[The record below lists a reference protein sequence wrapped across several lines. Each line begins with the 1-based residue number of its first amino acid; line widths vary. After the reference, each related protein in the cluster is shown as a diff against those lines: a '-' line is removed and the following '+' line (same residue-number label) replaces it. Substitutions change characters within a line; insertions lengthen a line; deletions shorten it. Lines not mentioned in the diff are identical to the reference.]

1 MLIRVRALSMNLRL
15 FLGCC
20 ALIAACSSGGSTS
33 GSMTPDAASAG
44 DAQNDGTAQ
53 DAGAGCPAQQPGFS
67 VTCSGSITCSYG
79 QSTCCG
85 ITTSEFTCQCQHGS
99 FSCSQT
105 VECNFVCP
113 EAGD

>member
-1 MLIRVRALSMNLRL
+1 VDALSMNLRL
-15 FLGCC
+15 FLCC
-20 ALIAACSSGGSTS
+20 LVLAAACSSGSATT
-33 GSMTPDAASAG
+33 GSMTPDAGSAG

-53 DAGAGCPAQQPGFS
+53 EASAGCPAQQPGFS
-67 VTCSGSITCSYG
+67 VSCSGSITCKYG

-85 ITTSEFTCQCQHGS
+85 ITSSAFTCQCQQGS
-99 FSCSQT
+99 FSCAQT